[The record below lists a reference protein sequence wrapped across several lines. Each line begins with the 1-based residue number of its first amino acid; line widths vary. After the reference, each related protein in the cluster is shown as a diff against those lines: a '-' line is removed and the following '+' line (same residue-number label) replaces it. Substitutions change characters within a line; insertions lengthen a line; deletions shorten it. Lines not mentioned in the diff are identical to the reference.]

1 MKIKTTTALA
11 AVLAAAVLAA
21 ACGKKSAPKSAASKT
36 VYSTAGTVEQVRPSR
51 LQVII
56 NADAV
61 PGFMDAMTMGYSVKD
76 ASLLKG
82 LKSGE
87 RISFK
92 LVVTPQ
98 EDYIRS
104 LSKIRGAAAKLSPLV
119 TPRPDNAAF
128 IHLPK
133 IGDRAPDIPLIDQ
146 DGRPWRMS
154 EERGKVAAFTFIYT
168 SCPFASYCP
177 RSMHEFALLK
187 RDLGSLVGRRVDLF
201 SVSFDS
207 RRDTPAVLKRYGKYF
222 GAGVPGWRLLTG
234 KPLSLEKFVSFF
246 DVNYWSGPNGD
257 INNHSLST
265 VLIGPNG
272 RVAFFQAGNGFTGK
286 ELAQAV
292 RKLLK
297 SSVPKS

>member
-1 MKIKTTTALA
+1 MKIRTTTAVA
-11 AVLAAAVLAA
+11 AALAAAALAA
-21 ACGKKSAPKSAASKT
+21 ACGKKPAPSTT

-51 LQVII
+51 LQIVID
-56 NADAV
+56 ADAI

-82 LKSGE
+82 LKPGE

-92 LVVTPQ
+92 LVVTPR

-104 LSKIRGAAAKLSPLV
+104 LSKIKGAAAKLSPLI

-133 IGDRAPDIPLIDQ
+133 IGDAAPDIALIDE

-187 RDLGSLVGRRVDLF
+187 RDLGPLVGRRVDLF

-207 RRDTPAVLKRYGKYF
+207 KRDTPAALKRYGRHF

-234 KPLSLEKFVSFF
+234 KPLNLEKFVSFF

-265 VLIGPNG
+265 VLVGPDG
-272 RVAFFQAGNGFTGK
+272 RVAFFQAGNGFTAK
-286 ELAQAV
+286 ELARAV

-297 SSVPKS
+297 SSGPKS